1 MKILYASSE
10 ALPFLAS
17 GGLADV
23 AGALPRALVENGV
36 DCRVIMPLYSGIK
49 PELREK
55 MTYLTSFS
63 VPLGWRRQ
71 YCGIFTAEYKG
82 VTYYF
87 VDNEYYFKRDG
98 LYGYYDD
105 GERFAYF
112 ARAIVEAIAQI
123 DFIPDVL
130 HLNDWQTALAAVY
143 LNLFYRHDFRYSFIK
158 TVFTIHNIQ
167 YQGKFG
173 KEIMEDLLGIDNS
186 NMGLMEYDG
195 CVNFMKAAIVSS
207 NMVTTVSPSYAGE
220 IQDPWYAFDMD
231 PLLRENNFKLRG
243 ILNGIDVDLYDPSTD
258 PVLAKNY
265 TKKAFIMGKKANK
278 KALCEEL
285 GLNYDENKPLV
296 AAITRLVAPKGIDLI
311 RYIFDDLMAKGVQ
324 VVILGSGE
332 KEYEDYF
339 RECANRYQGD
349 VAVRLGFIPE
359 LSRKIYAGADIF
371 LMPSK
376 SEPCGLS
383 QMIACRYGTIPVVR
397 ETGGLKDSIIDFG
410 TDDKSGCGYT
420 FKTYNAHDMLGAIE
434 RAIGAFYNKPVW
446 KQQVSQAINADFSWD
461 TSAKRYMEMYNS
473 L

>member
-10 ALPFLAS
+10 ALPFMAS

-23 AGALPRALVENGV
+23 AGALPRALCENGT

-49 PELREK
+49 PELRDK

-63 VPLGWRRQ
+63 VPLGWRKQ
-71 YCGIFTAEYKG
+71 YCGIFSAEHMG

-98 LYGYYDD
+98 LYGHYDD
-105 GERFAYF
+105 GERFAFF
-112 ARAIVEAIAQI
+112 ARAIVEAIGQI
-123 DFIPDVL
+123 GFIPDVL

-143 LNLFYRHDFRYSFIK
+143 LNLFYRHDDRYRFIK

-173 KEIMEDLLGIDNS
+173 NEVIEDLLGIGQEHL
-186 NMGLMEYDG
+186 GLLEFDG
-195 CVNFMKAAIVSS
+195 CINFMKAAIVSC
-207 NMVTTVSPSYAGE
+207 NKVTTVSPSYAGE
-220 IQDPWYAFDMD
+220 IQDPWYAFGMED
-231 PLLRENNFKLRG
+231 LLKENSFKLCG
-243 ILNGIDVDLYDPSTD
+243 ILNGIDVDLYDPTKD
-258 PVLAKNY
+258 PVLKKNY
-265 TKKAFIMGKKANK
+265 SQKAFLMGKKECK
-278 KALCEEL
+278 KALCEEM
-285 GLNYDENKPLV
+285 GLVYDEQKPIV
-296 AAITRLVAPKGIDLI
+296 AVITRLVPPKGIDLI
-311 RYIFDDLMAKGVQ
+311 RYVFDDMIACGAQ

-332 KEYEDYF
+332 AEYENYF
-339 RECANRYQGD
+339 RECAERYKGD
-349 VAVRLGFIPE
+349 VGVRIGFIPD
-359 LSRKIYAGADIF
+359 LSRRIYAGADIF

-383 QMIACRYGTIPVVR
+383 QMIACRYGTPPIVR

-410 TDDKSGCGYT
+410 TEEKNACGYT

-434 RAIGAFYNKPVW
+434 RAIGAFRNKPVW
-446 KQQVSQAINADFSWD
+446 KAQVAQSICADFSWK
-461 TSAKRYMEMYNS
+461 TSAMRYLDMYNS

>member
-10 ALPFLAS
+10 ALPFMAS

-23 AGALPRALVENGV
+23 AGALPRALCENGV

-49 PELREK
+49 PELRDK

-98 LYGYYDD
+98 LYGHFDD

-112 ARAIVEAIAQI
+112 ARAIVEAIAHI
-123 DFIPDVL
+123 GFVPDIL
-130 HLNDWQTALAAVY
+130 HLNDWQTALASVY
-143 LNLFYRHDFRYSFIK
+143 LNLFYRDDPRFASIK

-167 YQGKFG
+167 YQGNFG
-173 KEIMEDLLGIDNS
+173 REILEELLGIDNS

-195 CVNFMKAAIVSS
+195 RINFMKAAIASS
-207 NMVTTVSPSYAGE
+207 NMVTTVSPSYANE
-220 IQDPWYAFDMD
+220 IMDPWYSFGMD
-231 PLLRENNFKLRG
+231 PFLRENSFKLCG
-243 ILNGIDVDLYDPSTD
+243 ILNGIDVDLYDPSKD

-265 TKKAFIMGKKANK
+265 TQKAFLMGKKANK

-285 GLNYDENKPLV
+285 GLNFDEDKPLI
-296 AAITRLVAPKGIDLI
+296 AIITRLVPPKGIDLI
-311 RYIFDDLMAKGVQ
+311 RYIFDELMEKGVQ
-324 VVILGSGE
+324 VAILGSGE
-332 KEYEDYF
+332 YEYEEYF
-339 RECANRYQGD
+339 KDCASRYQGN
-349 VAVRLGFIPE
+349 VAVKLGFIPE

-383 QMIACRYGTIPVVR
+383 QMIACRYGTVPVVR

-410 TDDKSGCGYT
+410 TNQENACGYT
-420 FKTYNAHDMLGAIE
+420 FKTYNAHDMLSAIE
-434 RAIGAFYNKPVW
+434 RAITAFGDKELW
-446 KQQVSQAINADFSWD
+446 KKQVGQAITADFSWN
-461 TSAKRYMEMYNS
+461 TSAKRYIDMYNS

>member
-23 AGALPRALVENGV
+23 AGALPRALCENGV

-49 PELREK
+49 PELRDK

-63 VPLGWRRQ
+63 VPLGWRKQ
-71 YCGIFTAEYKG
+71 YCGIFSAEYKG

-98 LYGYYDD
+98 LYGHYDD

-112 ARAIVEAIAQI
+112 ARAIVEAIGHI
-123 DFIPDVL
+123 DFVPDIL
-130 HLNDWQTALAAVY
+130 HLNDWQTALASVY
-143 LNLFYRHDFRYSFIK
+143 LNLFYRDDVRYSFIK

-167 YQGKFG
+167 YQGNFG
-173 KEIMEDLLGIDNS
+173 KEILEELLGIDSS

-195 CVNFMKAAIVSS
+195 RINFMKAAIASS
-207 NMVTTVSPSYAGE
+207 NMVTTVSPSYANE
-220 IQDPWYAFDMD
+220 IMDPWYSFGMD
-231 PLLRENNFKLRG
+231 PFLRENSFKLCG
-243 ILNGIDVDLYDPSTD
+243 ILNGIDVDLYDPSKD

-265 TKKAFIMGKKANK
+265 TQRAFLMGKKENK

-296 AAITRLVAPKGIDLI
+296 AVITRLVPPKGIDLI
-311 RYIFDDLMAKGVQ
+311 RYIFDELMEKGVQ
-324 VVILGSGE
+324 VAILGSGE
-332 KEYEDYF
+332 HEYEEYF
-339 RECANRYQGD
+339 KDCANRYQGD
-349 VAVRLGFIPE
+349 VAVKLGFIPE

-397 ETGGLKDSIIDFG
+397 ETGGLRDSIIDFD
-410 TDDKSGCGYT
+410 TDEKNGCGYT
-420 FKTYNAHDMLGAIE
+420 FKTYNAHDMLDAIE
-434 RAIGAFYNKPVW
+434 RAIGAFHNKPVW
-446 KQQVSQAINADFSWD
+446 KQQVGQAINADFSWN
-461 TSAKRYMEMYNS
+461 TSAKRYMDMYNS

>member
-23 AGALPRALVENGV
+23 AGALPRALCENGA

-49 PELREK
+49 PELRDK

-71 YCGIFTAEYKG
+71 YCGIFTAEYAG

-98 LYGYYDD
+98 LYGHYDD

-112 ARAIVEAIAQI
+112 ARAIVEAIAHI
-123 DFIPDVL
+123 DFVPDVL

-143 LNLFYRHDFRYSFIK
+143 INLFYRHDPRYTFIK

-173 KEIMEDLLGIDNS
+173 KEICEDLLGIDNS
-186 NMGLMEYDG
+186 NMGLLEFED
-195 CVNFMKAAIVSS
+195 CINFMKAAIASS
-207 NMVTTVSPSYAGE
+207 NMVTTVSPSYANE
-220 IQDPWYAFDMD
+220 IMDPWYSFGMD
-231 PLLRENNFKLRG
+231 PFLRENSFKLCG
-243 ILNGIDVDLYDPSTD
+243 ILNGIDVDLYDPSKD

-265 TKKAFIMGKKANK
+265 TQKAFLMGKKENK
-278 KALCEEL
+278 KAMCEEL
-285 GLNYDENKPLV
+285 GLNYDENKPIV
-296 AAITRLVAPKGIDLI
+296 AIITRLVPPKGIDLI

-324 VVILGSGE
+324 VVLLGSGE
-332 KEYEDYF
+332 HEYEEYF
-339 RECANRYQGD
+339 KECANRYPGD
-349 VAVRLGFIPE
+349 VSATIGFIPD
-359 LSRKIYAGADIF
+359 LSRRIYAGADIF

-397 ETGGLKDSIIDFG
+397 ETGGLRDSIIDFG
-410 TDDKSGCGYT
+410 TDDKNGCGYT
-420 FKTYNAHDMLGAIE
+420 FKTYNAHDMLGALE
-434 RAIGAFYNKPVW
+434 RAIGAFHNKPVW
-446 KQQVSQAINADFSWD
+446 KQQVSQAISADFSWK
-461 TSAKRYMEMYNS
+461 TSAARYMEMYNS

>member
-105 GERFAYF
+105 GERFSYF
-112 ARAIVEAIAQI
+112 ARAIVEAIAHI

-143 LNLFYRHDFRYSFIK
+143 LNLFYRHDVRYSFIK

-243 ILNGIDVDLYDPSTD
+243 ILNGIDVDLYDPSKD

-339 RECANRYQGD
+339 KDCANRYQGD

-410 TDDKSGCGYT
+410 TDDKNGCGYT